1 MSLPPE
7 RMTEIVKPF
16 TTVSDKIRALDAAGA
31 PRAEIARFLG
41 KRYQHVRNVLIEGP
55 PKERYT
61 VGRVEFG
68 EMRDQA
74 APDYVVDKDVP
85 ILRLPIGEDGS
96 LQVPPSVLAALG
108 LRRGG
113 IAIAELQGDRLIVL
127 SVGESIRRVQ
137 QMVRELIPGDHS
149 LADELIAERRR
160 EAAAEE
166 ND

>member
-7 RMTEIVKPF
+7 RMTEIAKPF
-16 TTVSDKIRALDAAGA
+16 ATVSDKIRALDAAGA

-41 KRYQHVRNVLIEGP
+41 KRYQHVRNVLVEGP

-61 VGRVEFG
+61 VGRVEFSDVR
-68 EMRDQA
+68 E
-74 APDYVVDKDVP
+74 APAPAFTMDTETSM
-85 ILRLPIGEDGS
+85 LRLPVALDGTVQ
-96 LQVPPSVLAALG
+96 LPASVLETLG
-108 LRRGG
+108 LKPGG
-113 IAIAELQGDRLIVL
+113 IVIAELRADRLTLL

-137 QMVRELIPGDHS
+137 QMARELIPNRVGMVD
-149 LADELIAERRR
+149 DLIADRRR

>member
-1 MSLPPE
+1 MSLPPD

-41 KRYQHVRNVLIEGP
+41 KRYQHVRNVLVEGP

-68 EMRDQA
+68 DVREAA
-74 APDYVVDKDVP
+74 APAFTMEADTAM
-85 ILRLPIGEDGS
+85 LRLRIGQDGTVQLS
-96 LQVPPSVLAALG
+96 ASVLDALG
-108 LRRGG
+108 LKPGG
-113 IAIAELQGDRLIVL
+113 IAIAELQADRLTVL
-127 SVGESIRRVQ
+127 SVGESIRRMQ
-137 QMVRELIPGDHS
+137 QMVRELIPNRAGLVD
-149 LADELIAERRR
+149 DLIADRRH

>member
-1 MSLPPE
+1 MHLSPD

-16 TTVSDKIRALDAAGA
+16 TTISDKIRALDAAGA

-41 KRYQHVRNVLIEGP
+41 KRYQHVRNVLVEGP

-61 VGRVEFG
+61 VGRIEFDVREG
-68 EMRDQA
+68 T
-74 APDYVVDKDVP
+74 APAFAMDVDASM
-85 ILRLPIGEDGS
+85 LRLPIGQDGTIQ
-96 LQVPPSVLAALG
+96 LPASVSQALG
-108 LRRGG
+108 LKPGG
-113 IAIAELQGDRLIVL
+113 IAIADLQADRLTVL

-137 QMVRELIPGDHS
+137 QMARDLIPNRDGLVDD
-149 LADELIAERRR
+149 LVADRRR

>member
-1 MSLPPE
+1 MSLTPD
-7 RMTEIVKPF
+7 RMTQIVEPF

-41 KRYQHVRNVLIEGP
+41 KRYQHVRNVLVEGA

-61 VGRVEFG
+61 VGRVEFSDVR
-68 EMRDQA
+68 E
-74 APDYVVDKDVP
+74 APAPAFSMDAETSMF
-85 ILRLPIGEDGS
+85 RLPIAQDGTVK
-96 LQVPPSVLAALG
+96 LPASVLEALG
-108 LRRGG
+108 LKPGG
-113 IAIAELQGDRLIVL
+113 IAIAELRADHLTIL

-137 QMVRELIPGDHS
+137 RMVRELIPGNHS
-149 LADELIAERRR
+149 LVDALIEDRRR